1 VTPVSREV
9 TGLRGIEAPPRRN
22 GELVFAAPWQ
32 GRVFAMAIA
41 LQQRLAVPW
50 DDFRHRLIAEIERD
64 PQRPYYES
72 WLAALEA
79 LTADLPG
86 DQSS

>member
-1 VTPVSREV
+1 
-9 TGLRGIEAPPRRN
+9 
-22 GELVFAAPWQ
+22 
-32 GRVFAMAIA
+32 MAIA

-50 DDFRHRLIAEIERD
+50 DDFRHRLIVEIERD